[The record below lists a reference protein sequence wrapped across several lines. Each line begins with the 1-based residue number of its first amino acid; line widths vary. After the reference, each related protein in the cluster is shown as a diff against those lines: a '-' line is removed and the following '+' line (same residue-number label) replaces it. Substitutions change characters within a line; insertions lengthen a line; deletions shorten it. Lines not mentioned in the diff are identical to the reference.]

1 MTYAFSSTAAVRKVR
16 SKYGAIKTQIDGI
29 TFSSKA
35 ESKRYQQLKELE
47 RMGQID
53 SLELQPRFELAPGVR
68 FSDKARATPAL
79 RYFADFRY
87 VDHLGQ
93 TIVEDVKGFA
103 KNTEGYRIKKHL
115 MLALHGIEIKEVRV
129 K

>member
-1 MTYAFSSTAAVRKVR
+1 MPLPKSSLAGARNVR

-35 ESKRYQQLKELE
+35 ESKRYLQLKELE
-47 RMGQID
+47 RLGQID
-53 SLELQPRFELAPGVR
+53 SLELQPRYELAPSVR
-68 FSDKARATPAL
+68 FAGAARATPAL

-87 VDHLGQ
+87 VDHLGKQ
-93 TIVEDVKGFA
+93 VVEDVKGFS
-103 KNTEGYRIKKHL
+103 KNTEGFRIKKHL
-115 MLALHGIEIKEVRV
+115 MLAVHGIEILEVRV

>member
-1 MTYAFSSTAAVRKVR
+1 MGLPVRSVR

-35 ESKRYQQLKELE
+35 ESKRYLQLKELE
-47 RMGQID
+47 RLGQID

-68 FSDKARATPAL
+68 FSTAARATPAL

-87 VDHLGQ
+87 VDHTGKRV
-93 TIVEDVKGFA
+93 VEDVKGFA

-115 MLALHGIEIKEVRV
+115 MLAVHGIEIQEVRV